1 MQFMLLIWEDENAS
15 GKTGFTPA
23 FQDIVQQH
31 RAFAAGL
38 DEAGI
43 RKAGAGLAVAASART
58 VRNDG
63 TTRTVHD
70 GPFPETREQLAGYYL
85 VEAADLD
92 AAVEIARRAPS
103 SPGGS
108 IEVRA
113 VMGG

>member
-1 MQFMLLIWEDENAS
+1 MQFMLMIWEDESAS
-15 GKTGFTPA
+15 GKAAYSPI
-23 FQDIVQQH
+23 FQEIVQQH

-43 RKAGAGLAVAASART
+43 RKAGAGLSMAASART

-63 TTRTVHD
+63 GARTVHD
-70 GPFPETREQLAGYYL
+70 GPFPETREQLAGYYV

-92 AAVEIARRAPS
+92 AAVEIARRVPS

-108 IEVRA
+108 IEIRA

>member
-1 MQFMLLIWEDENAS
+1 MQFMLLIWDDEDAS
-15 GKTGFTPA
+15 GKAARTPA
-23 FQDIVQQH
+23 YQAIVQQH
-31 RAFAAGL
+31 HAFAAAL

-43 RKAGAGLAVAASART
+43 RKAGAGLSVATSART
-58 VRNDG
+58 VRNEG
-63 TTRTVHD
+63 GTRTVHD

-85 VEAADLD
+85 IEAADLD